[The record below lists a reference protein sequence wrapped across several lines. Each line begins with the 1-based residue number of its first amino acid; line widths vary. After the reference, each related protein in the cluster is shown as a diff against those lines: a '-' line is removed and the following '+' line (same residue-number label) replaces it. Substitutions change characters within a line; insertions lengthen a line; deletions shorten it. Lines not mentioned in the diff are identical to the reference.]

1 MSGSLSSEMSS
12 SERRIERAGEFGV
25 VAGGRRR
32 TKRTVM

>member
-12 SERRIERAGEFGV
+12 LVRRIERAGEC
-25 VAGGRRR
+25 GGRRR